1 MHQTQTEL
9 ALIGFLF
16 KVSGTSDLI
25 SKTSYLISEQSINYV
40 MKRVKF
46 KVSLQRSFPRPSLC
60 QLNKLLMS
68 SSREIIVSAQELC
81 PLESQLLSLPFSCRT
96 YPLHHVFL
104 SSNHAMLLNYKWI
117 SNYKYK
123 LSSYKHFLSQY
134 SVQVGTYPHIMER
147 VLEENQKTLA

>member
-1 MHQTQTEL
+1 MHQTQTAL
-9 ALIGFLF
+9 TLIGILC
-16 KVSGTSDLI
+16 KVSATSHLL
-25 SKTSYLISEQSINYV
+25 SKTSYWISEKSINCV
-40 MKRVKF
+40 MRRIKL
-46 KVSLQRSFPRPSLC
+46 KVSLYRSFPRPSLS

-68 SSREIIVSAQELC
+68 SSREIIVSAEELC

-96 YPLHHVFL
+96 YPLHYVFL

-134 SVQVGTYPHIMER
+134 SVQFGTYPHIMER
-147 VLEENQKTLA
+147 LLEENQKTLA